1 LFLNIGISL
10 LTYVGL
16 TGLVATLGL
25 LSERFK
31 SPRLNPPKDSQSKEI
46 MQSFG
51 DDTLFACIDI
61 EKKHRILQEQTGD
74 KIPLQEE
81 NSDLGK
87 YFKSSSLLSE
97 FTNTENYVDKSKLSD
112 SGTKKIREENA
123 SDLMKYFEESIL
135 FPNVNSRRNL
145 SSASSA
151 SKGNR
156 LLRSQRNQSLHKT
169 NKENVDINLKEK
181 HFFDTANSTKKCDK
195 YQGFKN
201 KSPNNTQNAT
211 NSSNIRT
218 LSTINATC
226 DKENSEFVILS
237 PPLCTQDR
245 CKLASWGLPPNILEV
260 LHYNMF
266 NKCLYM
272 HKVY

>member
-1 LFLNIGISL
+1 
-10 LTYVGL
+10 
-16 TGLVATLGL
+16 
-25 LSERFK
+25 
-31 SPRLNPPKDSQSKEI
+31 

-61 EKKHRILQEQTGD
+61 EKKHRVLQEQTGD

-97 FTNTENYVDKSKLSD
+97 FTNTENYVDKPKLSD
-112 SGTKKIREENA
+112 SGTKRIREENA

-135 FPNVNSRRNL
+135 FPNVDSRRNL

-156 LLRSQRNQSLHKT
+156 LLRSQRNQSPHKT
-169 NKENVDINLKEK
+169 NKENVDTNLKEK
-181 HFFDTANSTKKCDK
+181 HFFGTANSTKKCDK
-195 YQGFKN
+195 YQGLCKN
-201 KSPNNTQNAT
+201 KSPDNTQNAT
-211 NSSNIRT
+211 SSNNIRT

-237 PPLCTQDR
+237 PSLCTQDR

-260 LHYNMF
+260 LRYNMF
-266 NKCLYM
+266 LI
-272 HKVY
+272 